1 MKKIRVLQFPI
12 SMNSGVTQYAMNNWK
27 FISKDDFQFDFA
39 MVRKNAVLEAEIKR
53 MGAGVKHIFAS
64 ADRDREMYIR
74 EVGAMLSER
83 YDVVHLH
90 TSFWKRLLIEELAV
104 QYQVPKIIVHSHSAF
119 VEETDPLIRQNM
131 LRVHM
136 EFRAKFNPS
145 LATDFWACSKAA
157 ADWLFGEQIPR
168 EKIKILKN
176 AIDAE
181 EYQFDS
187 QIREKTRKS
196 LGLDGKF
203 VIGHVG
209 RFAFAKNH
217 EFLLEVFR
225 DVSRTDPKAVLLLVG
240 TGPLES
246 EIQKRVEEEG
256 LSERVLFAGQRKD
269 VPALLQTMDV
279 FCLPSRFEGLG
290 LALVEAQAAGLPC
303 LISQAVPKEGV
314 LTDLVTRLPLEC
326 NLWVEKIRGLCHDD
340 LIRPDTL
347 WAITDAGYN
356 IKYQIRE
363 IERQYRE

>member
-39 MVRKNAVLEAEIKR
+39 MVRENAVLEAEIKR

-64 ADRDREMYIR
+64 ADRDRETYIR
-74 EVGAMLSER
+74 EAGATLSEG

-104 QYQVPKIIVHSHSAF
+104 QYHVPKIIVHSHSAF
-119 VEETDPLIRQNM
+119 VEGADPLIRQNM
-131 LRVHM
+131 LRVHL
-136 EFRAKFNPS
+136 ELREQFNPS

-157 ADWLFGEQIPR
+157 ADWLFGDQIPR

-176 AIDAE
+176 AIDAGQ
-181 EYQFDS
+181 YRFDR
-187 QIREKTRKS
+187 QIRERTRKS

-203 VIGHVG
+203 VMGHVG

-217 EFLLEVFR
+217 EFLMEVFR
-225 DVSRTDPKAVLLLVG
+225 EVSRAEPEVVLLLVG
-240 TGPLES
+240 AGPLES
-246 EIQKRVEEEG
+246 DIQKKAEQAG
-256 LSERVLFAGQRKD
+256 LSNRVIFAGQRKD

-290 LALVEAQAAGLPC
+290 IVLVEAQAAGLPC
-303 LISQAVPKEGV
+303 LISQAVPEEGV
-314 LTDLVTRLPLEC
+314 LTDLVTRLPLER
-326 NLWVEKIRGLCHDD
+326 NLWVEKIRGLCHED

-347 WAITDAGYN
+347 RAITDAGYN

-363 IERQYRE
+363 IERLYRE